1 MIKNFLIIIFFKIL
15 IHVQRVILALRV
27 MEVLFRLR
35 KLKLI
40 FLIFQ
45 TILVIIFFIGIQQ
58 IQMKEIL

>member
-15 IHVQRVILALRV
+15 IHVQRVILALQV

>member
-15 IHVQRVILALRV
+15 IHVQRVILALQV

-45 TILVIIFFIGIQQ
+45 TILIIIFFIGIQQ